1 MPVSWILHSKAVQS
15 FPELLLLLPAFPPSH
30 SALLSTTVLNSF
42 GERALALAW
51 TRKVNGL
58 FVRNMPSILKRKFSY
73 KAFNPPPLP
82 PFFPAGNLFSI
93 PNTELE
99 QFGSSQ
105 CAVLAPKA
113 AGPFLAKPLQLLP
126 TRSLSQGCTDDFGG
140 L

>member
-1 MPVSWILHSKAVQS
+1 MPVSWILNSKAVQS
-15 FPELLLLLPAFPPSH
+15 FPELLLLLPASPPSH
-30 SALLSTTVLNSF
+30 SALLSATVLNSF
-42 GERALALAW
+42 GERGLALAW

-58 FVRNMPSILKRKFSY
+58 FARNMPSILKRKFSY
-73 KAFNPPPLP
+73 KAFNI
-82 PFFPAGNLFSI
+82 FFSCSFQQGNFFSI

-126 TRSLSQGCTDDFGG
+126 TRFLSQGCSDDFGG